1 MTRTVNPEPAVCP
14 RCKTDFS
21 SSGRCRYQVL
31 KRHLKNVHNVV
42 DVDREIDNARV
53 VNITNNTTN
62 NIFIFNGKFDVESVR
77 KLLTPKVI
85 AKLERILDTND
96 GCTVV
101 PLFNALHCN
110 LEYPDTHIASIP
122 NVSKDCMLVMVR
134 EGEVERMSKVDGAR
148 KVIDHVMEKD
158 VPVVKKACDE
168 VDFLSERLAQDAKTR
183 YEFVPDIINH
193 MEDLP
198 RANRSRMSNVLKEC
212 E

>member
-1 MTRTVNPEPAVCP
+1 MTRTDPAVCP
-14 RCKTDFS
+14 RCDADFS
-21 SSGRCRYQVL
+21 SSGRCRYQRL
-31 KRHLKNVHNVV
+31 KRHIREVHNVV
-42 DVDREIDNARV
+42 DVDREMESARV
-53 VNITNNTTN
+53 VNITNNNNTTN

-85 AKLERILDTND
+85 EKLERILDTND
-96 GCTVV
+96 GCMVV

-134 EGEVERMSKVDGAR
+134 EGEVESMSKVDGAR

-168 VDFLSERLAQDAKTR
+168 VDFLSERLAQDDKTR
-183 YEFVPDIINH
+183 YEFVPDIITH
-193 MEDLP
+193 MEKLP
-198 RANRSRMSNVLKEC
+198 RVNRTRMSKVLKEC